1 MIKEAIYTF
10 KKLKHYKPFDKT
22 FFKLAKLSLH
32 SAKQFYNTT
41 LYTDKESFTFLT
53 QGGLEFDKVVL
64 LDSIV
69 KYQGSNYAIPK
80 ILTMIDRKEPYIHL
94 DFDSILLSKPTS
106 NSTVSF
112 PFPEP
117 DLKNIT
123 GHNPYEFV
131 YTAYVKCFVEQI
143 LDKIDY
149 EKQKRLIWDIFPNN
163 SALIV
168 NNPEIVSDIF
178 KEIIYDFVPDKV
190 ELLNPTSIE
199 QQYFLS
205 HLVYYDVDYDFRNS
219 TDTFNVIDYR
229 PLTPKSRK
237 IYLSKQKYVHLSHYS
252 WWPEITNEV
261 LDYYYNKLGFVENK
275 SSL

>member
-1 MIKEAIYTF
+1 MIQEAVYTF
-10 KKLKHYKPFDKT
+10 KKLKHYKPFDET
-22 FFKLAKLSLH
+22 FFKLAKLSLY
-32 SAKQFYNTT
+32 SAKQFYTTT
-41 LYTDKESFTFLT
+41 LYTDKESFTFLK

-64 LDSIV
+64 LDSIIN
-69 KYQGSNYAIPK
+69 YEGSNYAVPK

-106 NSTVSF
+106 NSSVSF

-131 YTAYVKCFVEQI
+131 YIAYVKCFVEQI
-143 LDKIDY
+143 LDKVDY

-168 NNPEIVSDIF
+168 NNPEIVSDVF
-178 KEIIYDFVPDKV
+178 KEIMYDFVPDKIEV
-190 ELLNPTSIE
+190 LNPTSIE

-205 HLVYYDVDYDFRNS
+205 HLVHYDVDYDFRNS

-229 PLTPKSRK
+229 PLTSKSRK
-237 IYLSKQKYVHLSHYS
+237 IYLSKQKYVHFSHYS

-261 LDYYYNKLGFVENK
+261 LDYYYGKLNLIENK
-275 SSL
+275 SVL